1 MISHSRP
8 TLDDSDRKAVLSVL
22 ESGHLVQGEKVACF
36 EKKLAA
42 FIGTKSGVAVSSG
55 TAALHLALLG
65 LEVGPGDEVIFPTFV
80 CGALLQAVSYVGA
93 TSVLAD
99 IDSRTFNVDAGDLKK
114 RVTKKTKAIIVPHM
128 FGLPADME
136 EILSLGIPVIEDCAQ
151 SIGAKY
157 GNAKAGSLGKVSIFS
172 FYATKMLATG
182 EGGMVLSGDED
193 LLERVRDLR
202 DYDEREDH
210 QLRFNYKMTDM
221 QAALG
226 ISQLKKLPL
235 FIWRRREIAEC
246 FNRCLDGGNALP
258 PDAPPGREHVYYR
271 YVILHEG
278 DSTSFIHEMRKKGVD
293 CRRPVFK
300 PLHRYL
306 NISGYPVAE
315 DIWRRSVSIP
325 LYPSMMN
332 GERRHIT
339 DHLQALL
346 ARKGR

>member
-22 ESGHLVQGEKVACF
+22 ESGHLVQGEQVARF
-36 EKKLAA
+36 EKELTT
-42 FIGTKSGVAVSSG
+42 FIGTKNGVAVSSG
-55 TAALHLALLG
+55 TAALHLSLLG

-80 CGALLQAVSYVGA
+80 CSALLQAVSYVGA
-93 TSVLAD
+93 TPVLAD
-99 IDSRTFNVDAGDLKK
+99 IDPRTFNIDVVDLKK

-151 SIGAKY
+151 AIGAKY
-157 GNAKAGSLGKVSIFS
+157 GSARVGSLGKVSIFS

-182 EGGMVLSGDED
+182 EGGMVLSDDED

-210 QLRFNYKMTDM
+210 LLRFNYKMTDM

-226 ISQLKKLPL
+226 VSQLKKLPL
-235 FIWRRREIAEC
+235 FIWRRREIAES
-246 FNRCLDGGNALP
+246 FNRCLDGESALP
-258 PDAPPGREHVYYR
+258 PVAPPGREHVYYR
-271 YVILHEG
+271 YVALLDDE
-278 DSTSFIHEMRKKGVD
+278 SAPFIDEMRKKGVD

-306 NISGYPVAE
+306 NLSDYPVAE
-315 DIWRRSVSIP
+315 DVWRRSVSIP

>member
-8 TLDDSDRKAVLSVL
+8 TLDESDRKAVLSVL

-36 EKKLAA
+36 EKDMAA
-42 FIGTKSGVAVSSG
+42 FIGTRGAVAVSSG

-65 LEVGPGDEVIFPTFV
+65 LGVGPGDEVIFPTFV
-80 CGALLQAVSYVGA
+80 CGALLQAVSYVGS
-93 TSVLAD
+93 TPVLAD
-99 IDSRTFNVDAGDLKK
+99 VDARTFNIDAGDLKR
-114 RVTKKTKAIIVPHM
+114 RVTKKTKAVIVPHM

-157 GNAKAGSLGKVSIFS
+157 NVARTGSLGTVSILS

-182 EGGMVLSGDED
+182 EGGMVLSADED
-193 LLERVRDLR
+193 LLERIRDLR
-202 DYDEREDH
+202 DYDEREDL

-226 ISQLKKLPL
+226 VSQLKKLPL

-246 FNRCLDGGNALP
+246 FNRCLDGGGAIP
-258 PDAPPGREHVYYR
+258 PVAPPGREHVYYR

-278 DSTSFIHEMRKKGVD
+278 DSASFIHDMRKKGID

-306 NISGYPVAE
+306 NLSGYPVAE
-315 DIWRRSVSIP
+315 DIWRRSSSIP

-332 GERRHIT
+332 GERKHIT

-346 ARKGR
+346 TRRGR

>member
-22 ESGHLVQGEKVACF
+22 ESGHLVQGKQVARF
-36 EKKLAA
+36 ERDLAA
-42 FIGTKSGVAVSSG
+42 FVGTKRGVAVSSG
-55 TAALHLALLG
+55 TAALHLSLLAL
-65 LEVGPGDEVIFPTFV
+65 EIGPGDEVIFPTFV

-93 TSVLAD
+93 TAVLAD
-99 IDSRTFNVDAGDLKK
+99 IDSRTFNLDVDDLKK
-114 RVTKKTKAIIVPHM
+114 RVTKKTKAVIVPHM

-136 EILSLGIPVIEDCAQ
+136 GILSLGIPVIEDCAQ
-151 SIGAKY
+151 AIGAKY
-157 GNAKAGSLGKVSIFS
+157 NGARAGSLGKVSAFS

-182 EGGMVLSGDED
+182 EGGMVLSADED

-202 DYDEREDH
+202 DYDERENH
-210 QLRFNYKMTDM
+210 LIRFNYKMTDM

-226 ISQLKKLPL
+226 VSQLRKLPL

-246 FNRCLDGGNALP
+246 FNRCLEGGGATP
-258 PDAPPGREHVYYR
+258 PVSPPGREHVYYR
-271 YVILHEG
+271 YVVLLDG
-278 DSTSFIHEMRKKGVD
+278 DVESFIEDMRKRRID

-306 NISGYPVAE
+306 NLSGYPVAE
-315 DIWRRSVSIP
+315 DVWRRSVSVP

-332 GERRHIT
+332 GERRLIT
-339 DHLQALL
+339 DQLQSLL
-346 ARKGR
+346 ARQRC